1 MIITGLQE
9 RGVNDL
15 RYYKIV
21 DGGYITQIG
30 IGMGYL
36 EISAEEY
43 ARIKEIAQNRPTP
56 PEGYDY
62 RLTESLEWELY
73 ELPPIDPADDEIS
86 DSEALAI
93 ILGGDV

>member
-1 MIITGLQE
+1 MTIIGLPE

-30 IGMGYL
+30 TGMGYL

-43 ARIKEIAQNRPTP
+43 ALIKEMTKNRPTP

-62 RLTESLEWELY
+62 RLREDLTWEEY
-73 ELPPIDPADDEIS
+73 ELPIVDPVEEEIS
-86 DSEALAI
+86 DEEALAI
-93 ILGGDV
+93 ILGGDA